1 MNKKIDWMK
10 DLKWGIFTH
19 YLYHEQ
25 NKAGSATNMGKGCT
39 DWNECVNEFDTEVLA
54 EQVAS
59 TGASYL
65 FFTVMQGTRFMCA
78 PNKTFDDIT
87 GCKPGEACSE
97 RDLIADLIVSL
108 KKRNIALFLY
118 YTGDGPHFDEKCGPA
133 MGFVE
138 PRKNVSDEFIRNWAA
153 VAEEYSLRYGKD
165 VHGWWVDGCYTYFD
179 YTDDKLALYVP
190 ALRAG
195 NPDSLLSFNG
205 GVENRVFKYSVHDDF
220 TCGEMNMLYDIPDSR
235 FIDGAQWFTLA
246 PLGIPV
252 GNSIWNSWCK
262 PGCKYTSEYLN
273 DYVTK
278 VNAAGGVVTIDV
290 GLYRDGHIDP
300 AQIETLR
307 EMDAR
312 F

>member
-1 MNKKIDWMK
+1 MNKKLDWMK

-25 NKAGSATNMGKGCT
+25 NKAGSPTNMGKGCT
-39 DWNECVNEFDTEVLA
+39 DWNDCVNEFDTEMLA
-54 EQVAS
+54 EQVAE

-78 PNKTFDDIT
+78 PNKTFDNIT

-118 YTGDGPHFDEKCGPA
+118 YTGDGPHFDTKCGPA

-138 PRKNVSDEFIRNWAA
+138 PRQNVPEDFIKKWAA
-153 VAEEYSLRYGKD
+153 VAEEYSLRYGEN
-165 VHGWWVDGCYTYFD
+165 VHGWWVDGCYTYFG
-179 YTDDKLALYVP
+179 YNDDKIGLYVP

-205 GVENRVFKYSVHDDF
+205 GVGNRVFKYSVHDDF
-220 TCGEMNMLYDIPDSR
+220 TCGEMNMLYDFPDNR
-235 FIDGAQWFTLA
+235 FIDGSQWFTLA
-246 PLGIPV
+246 PLGLPV
-252 GNSIWNSWCK
+252 GNSIWESWCK
-262 PGCKYTSEYLN
+262 PGSKYTSEYLA
-273 DYVTK
+273 DYITK
-278 VNAAGGVVTIDV
+278 VNNLGGVVTIDV

-300 AQIETLR
+300 VQIETLKK
-307 EMDAR
+307 MNI
-312 F
+312 